1 MKRIN
6 IRQDLINK
14 ELERDTNAG
23 YIYHKFNLHNSL
35 ISKLHNHYDCIEM
48 CENLYDSEPDYDDE
62 IHNMYMD
69 YLKDQDCNF
78 TFSEEP
84 HTEEELKEAY
94 YTILKQQ
101 EEYEPRRMEFC
112 NWQEPWHKG
121 NWGMS
126 QEYVN
131 CVAIEQLELLRKNMF
146 GNKDRLYIAY
156 KDDKIR
162 IYWYGRDID
171 YVDYWFIFKR
181 RDK

>member
-48 CENLYDSEPDYDDE
+48 CENFYDSEPDYDDE
-62 IHNMYMD
+62 THNMYMD

-131 CVAIEQLELLRKNMF
+131 CVAIEQLKLLRKNMF
-146 GNKDRLYIAY
+146 SNKDRLYIAY